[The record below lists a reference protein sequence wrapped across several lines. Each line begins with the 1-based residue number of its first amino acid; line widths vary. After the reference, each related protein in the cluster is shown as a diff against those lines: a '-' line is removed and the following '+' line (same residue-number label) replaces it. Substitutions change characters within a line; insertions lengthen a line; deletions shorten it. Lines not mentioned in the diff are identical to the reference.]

1 MRIVAAKDAGIEPVT
16 ATSAAYCRAL
26 PMSQKNVWLVVLN
39 TVIGQLTT
47 TGYYCNYY
55 PLFYLPQNVLLLLP

>member
-39 TVIGQLTT
+39 TFIGQMTT
-47 TGYYCNYY
+47 TGYYCN
-55 PLFYLPQNVLLLLP
+55 